1 MLIFGVNILSGI
13 PNNVLKEK
21 NLVSKVISYVFYCF
35 FNFLMYSFVFF
46 LCVVSHLFVSCFLAS
61 QLNIINIYSNIEN
74 IIICICLVNNLAYIH
89 DSYTIHPILC
99 YFMCYNMGK
108 FTFWCAHDCKIPR
121 CARTVGPNLLYLVS
135 NDV

>member
-1 MLIFGVNILSGI
+1 MY
-13 PNNVLKEK
+13 LKK
-21 NLVSKVISYVFYCF
+21 NLVSKVISYVLYCF

-46 LCVVSHLFVSCFLAS
+46 LFCISFICFLFS
-61 QLNIINIYSNIEN
+61 RLSTGLTLDIINIYSNIEN

-108 FTFWCAHDCKIPR
+108 FTFWCARDCKIP
-121 CARTVGPNLLYLVS
+121 CCTRTIGPNLLNLVS
-135 NDV
+135 NDA